1 MLNKTNKS
9 TGFPPEQLKRQL
21 LTMRDPLYH
30 GFYPLPLA
38 RIGGDG
44 VVKKF
49 STILLKGG
57 LKFFLGRGEGGRE
70 GLKFFLGGE
79 ELDGKVFN
87 FWIGNQGF
95 CRQQLKILLHNS
107 YVTSFLWADS
117 KELYHLSFFTYVFS
131 LFHFIESLFNGVLLL
146 IAYLRA
152 KIYRSLHKWVL
163 NIQSQLFFIHF

>member
-57 LKFFLGRGEGGRE
+57 LKFFLG
-70 GLKFFLGGE
+70 GE

-87 FWIGNQGF
+87 FWTGNQGF

>member
-21 LTMRDPLYH
+21 LTMRD
-30 GFYPLPLA
+30 PLPLA

-57 LKFFLGRGEGGRE
+57 LKFFLGRGEGARE

-87 FWIGNQGF
+87 FWTGNQGF

-107 YVTSFLWADS
+107 YVTSFL
-117 KELYHLSFFTYVFS
+117 
-131 LFHFIESLFNGVLLL
+131 
-146 IAYLRA
+146 
-152 KIYRSLHKWVL
+152 
-163 NIQSQLFFIHF
+163 